1 MPKVE
6 GTMLPNKGKA
16 LRSFRRGCGDET
28 WSAVINIYA
37 GTLLA
42 VSLLGAERLYSRQ
55 QHLQEDV
62 LHPSKSWRVVS
73 ASLQDLRE
81 ELVSSPITEAIC
93 FVCEK
98 EPLQRFVRR
107 LNVFRCGLLGHVY
120 LLLPAGLT
128 GQERSHW

>member
-1 MPKVE
+1 MVGRPHCPP
-6 GTMLPNKGKA
+6 LA
-16 LRSFRRGCGDET
+16 LCAWAGRVSAKRKSAPGLFRRGCGDET

-98 EPLQRFVRR
+98 EPLQ
-107 LNVFRCGLLGHVY
+107 
-120 LLLPAGLT
+120 
-128 GQERSHW
+128 